1 MHVDSRELTEL
12 RVPVEL
18 RPRVGEILD
27 IADQACLACLDDE
40 YAQLCAR
47 LVARLSRK
55 RPSPLVRGDVR
66 IWAAGALY
74 TLGRINFLFDPS
86 QQPHA
91 SADQLA
97 ESLRVV
103 KSTMANKG
111 ALIQKTLDLGVYEP
125 ELTRRSMLERHPLA
139 WLVEVNGFVVD
150 ARTLPVEI
158 RDEARKRGLI
168 PDLDDR
174 QAA

>member
-1 MHVDSRELTEL
+1 MHVDDRELAELQVPIEL
-12 RVPVEL
+12 RL
-18 RPRVGEILD
+18 RVGEILD
-27 IADQACLACLDDE
+27 IAARACSTCLDDE

-55 RPSPLVRGDVR
+55 RPSPLVRGDAR

-74 TLGRINFLFDPS
+74 ALAKINFLFDPS

-97 ESLRVV
+97 ASLGAV

-125 ELTRRSMLERHPLA
+125 ELTRRSMLEQHPLA

-150 ARTLPVEI
+150 ARALPVEI

-168 PDLDDR
+168 PDLDDQ

>member
-1 MHVDSRELTEL
+1 MHVDNRKLTEL

-125 ELTRRSMLERHPLA
+125 EADPPLDARAASARVARRSQPLRRRRAHPS
-139 WLVEVNGFVVD
+139 GGD
-150 ARTLPVEI
+150 T
-158 RDEARKRGLI
+158 G
-168 PDLDDR
+168 
-174 QAA
+174 

>member
-74 TLGRINFLFDPS
+74 ALGRINFLFDPS

-97 ESLRVV
+97 ESLRVI

-139 WLVEVNGFVVD
+139 WLVEVNGFAVD
-150 ARTLPVEI
+150 ARTLPVEM

>member
-1 MHVDSRELTEL
+1 MHVDNRKLTEL

-27 IADQACLACLDDE
+27 IADQVCLACLDDE

-74 TLGRINFLFDPS
+74 ALGRINFLFDPS

-91 SADQLA
+91 SADQLT
-97 ESLRVV
+97 ESLGVV

-125 ELTRRSMLERHPLA
+125 ELTRRSMLERHPLT

-168 PDLDDR
+168 PGLDDR